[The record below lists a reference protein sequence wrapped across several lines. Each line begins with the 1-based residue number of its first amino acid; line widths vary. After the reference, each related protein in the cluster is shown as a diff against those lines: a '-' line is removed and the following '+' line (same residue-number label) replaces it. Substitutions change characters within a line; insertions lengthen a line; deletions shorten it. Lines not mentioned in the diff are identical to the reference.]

1 MQRRG
6 FLSGGIRSS
15 RHSSMLKE
23 KMSSK
28 SHNMWTEYCVYKST
42 SESFCFPNA
51 EDTIICAKY
60 ELREWFNERMIRS
73 FLGGRY
79 GRKWITN
86 SSEKSSI
93 NSSSHFHTL
102 VVLGNCGLHCDE
114 DCVFHVKSNFHEVVE
129 SNVSDFLN
137 GKHSC
142 TTFLR
147 FYWKRSR
154 IDECSAEGISLLMSP
169 EYMSVSV

>member
-1 MQRRG
+1 
-6 FLSGGIRSS
+6 
-15 RHSSMLKE
+15 
-23 KMSSK
+23 
-28 SHNMWTEYCVYKST
+28 MWTEYCVYKST

-169 EYMSVSV
+169 EYMFVPV

>member
-1 MQRRG
+1 
-6 FLSGGIRSS
+6 
-15 RHSSMLKE
+15 
-23 KMSSK
+23 
-28 SHNMWTEYCVYKST
+28 MWTEYCVYKST

-147 FYWKRSR
+147 FTERGR
-154 IDECSAEGISLLMSP
+154 ELTNALLREFCSLWAQNICSSLCRL
-169 EYMSVSV
+169 